1 MAADTLKQNY
11 GATIYS
17 IGVFDNLGQDATN
30 ANRYMHYV
38 SSDYPNATSMT
49 NGGTG
54 GSDDNG
60 YYQDASSADL
70 NAIFKDIA
78 SAASSSD
85 ATIGSSTQVRDVV
98 SSSFV
103 LPDDVE
109 PSDITV
115 YTMTVSEDGTEWE
128 NRQNLSSTGT
138 NPDVE
143 IAIRDNN
150 CSDGTVRKMLSV
162 EGFDFSADDIKD
174 ENGYTTRAN
183 AGNWV
188 GERYKSQ
195 SETFWAGKKLVI
207 EFKVLA
213 NGEAT
218 GGEGTNTNHPD
229 SGVYVYNEETGEYTN
244 VNHYPV
250 PHTTL
255 PLIIKITKSG
265 LRHGESATFEIHMC
279 DPLTDESGNVLYNA
293 IGKPRPDT
301 STEKNW
307 SKVVLT
313 NKGADGDPVTKI
325 LMALDPHYV
334 YSVIEDDWGWAYE
347 LTGTASTI
355 TTSDMEINPFT
366 FRNTEKTNV
375 VKHAEAVSI
384 NHFATSGTATDAY
397 TEDYQSSKVESF
409 TGYTGSGSS
418 SGTTSKKK

>member
-70 NAIFKDIA
+70 NATFKDIA

-207 EFKVLA
+207 EFVIAVWFLD
-213 NGEAT
+213 G
-218 GGEGTNTNHPD
+218 
-229 SGVYVYNEETGEYTN
+229 
-244 VNHYPV
+244 
-250 PHTTL
+250 
-255 PLIIKITKSG
+255 
-265 LRHGESATFEIHMC
+265 REIFRIVGKAHAQAVR
-279 DPLTDESGNVLYNA
+279 LNA
-293 IGKPRPDT
+293 IVRF
-301 STEKNW
+301 
-307 SKVVLT
+307 
-313 NKGADGDPVTKI
+313 PVFPVD
-325 LMALDPHYV
+325 LF
-334 YSVIEDDWGWAYE
+334 
-347 LTGTASTI
+347 
-355 TTSDMEINPFT
+355 IN
-366 FRNTEKTNV
+366 V
-375 VKHAEAVSI
+375 
-384 NHFATSGTATDAY
+384 G
-397 TEDYQSSKVESF
+397 
-409 TGYTGSGSS
+409 
-418 SGTTSKKK
+418 